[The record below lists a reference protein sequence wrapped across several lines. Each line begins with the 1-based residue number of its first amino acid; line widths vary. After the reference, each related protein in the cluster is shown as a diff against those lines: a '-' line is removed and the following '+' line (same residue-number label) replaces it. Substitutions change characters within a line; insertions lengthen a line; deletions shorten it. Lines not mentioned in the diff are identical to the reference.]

1 MCSTSS
7 GRAQS
12 YHRCKNEKT
21 RWPVREQ
28 ESEGATVGRV
38 KEVVLDCGHLVPMG
52 KVGECTAAITH
63 FLGIELDRWKQ
74 EREEFQTYWKGK
86 SRQKKTTIDGK

>member
-74 EREEFQTYWKGK
+74 GERRVSNVLEGEKPTEENH
-86 SRQKKTTIDGK
+86 D